1 MSPVI
6 SHPRSAAARHQSD
19 ELSPITITVDCPAK
33 TNLTLEV
40 GPAHDEWG
48 GRHELDTIYCAIG
61 VYDTVTATAKQPGA
75 GFSLELEGA
84 YLGDLAS
91 SRNDMRRNHAVLALF
106 AMAQA
111 AEREPDVALTI
122 TKRIPVGAGLGG
134 GSADAAATMLAVNR
148 LWELN
153 WPIER
158 LRTIAA
164 TLGADMPFCLTGG
177 LAYGTGFGERITDIA
192 PGSRDELALIEQ
204 GFSGEVLVGA
214 YQSQLSTP
222 EVYHTFDIVGAA
234 EGDRN
239 HLQAAAIS
247 LHPRSG
253 QVLVDGVDVREYSL
267 KNLRD
272 GVGMV
277 LQKNVLFSGTIDEN
291 LRWGNEE
298 ASEEA
303 IQLWSIVLFEPNLP
317 NTPISASDSDAKVA
331 TSHPTH
337 ERSPPMTYQV
347 DEREARKAYVR
358 RRQTIVFSISG
369 AVLAVVLVIALL
381 FNFHVF
387 GLGEV
392 ETPAS
397 QPNYGNAA
405 PCAVKDSSGKAQ
417 YVSNASVGIRVMNG
431 TSHGQF
437 AKAVGEALAN
447 RGFSV
452 QKIDNYSST
461 DVERTTIYFGKNAIN
476 QAYTLI
482 GNFTDATMIMTAR
495 EDQLIDVVIGA
506 TFNDL
511 QDTNSS
517 PQSGKTITN
526 IEGCKAA
533 DSMTKLPADTKH
545 DAYTAQ

>member
-91 SRNDMRRNHAVLALF
+91 SRSDMRRNHAVLALF

-204 GFSGEVLVGA
+204 GFSGEVLVSA
-214 YQSQLSTP
+214 LLRSTTPLTSWEPQKATAIICRLRQSACIPAAGRPSTP
-222 EVYHTFDIVGAA
+222 PRRRVPAMHSSPDPAP
-234 EGDRN
+234 
-239 HLQAAAIS
+239 QWS
-247 LHPRSG
+247 LSPPTRQRHNALSRCG
-253 QVLVDGVDVREYSL
+253 
-267 KNLRD
+267 
-272 GVGMV
+272 
-277 LQKNVLFSGTIDEN
+277 
-291 LRWGNEE
+291 
-298 ASEEA
+298 A

>member
-91 SRNDMRRNHAVLALF
+91 SRSDMRRNHAVLALF

-177 LAYGTGFGERITDIA
+177 LAY
-192 PGSRDELALIEQ
+192 
-204 GFSGEVLVGA
+204 
-214 YQSQLSTP
+214 STP

-253 QVLVDGVDVREYSL
+253 QAIDAATQAGASHAFVSGSGPSVVAFAADEAAAQRIIEVW
-267 KNLRD
+267 RD
-272 GVGMV
+272 
-277 LQKNVLFSGTIDEN
+277 T
-291 LRWGNEE
+291 
-298 ASEEA
+298 
-303 IQLWSIVLFEPNLP
+303 
-317 NTPISASDSDAKVA
+317 
-331 TSHPTH
+331 
-337 ERSPPMTYQV
+337 
-347 DEREARKAYVR
+347 
-358 RRQTIVFSISG
+358 
-369 AVLAVVLVIALL
+369 AVVDRIIRAKSPE
-381 FNFHVF
+381 H
-387 GLGEV
+387 
-392 ETPAS
+392 
-397 QPNYGNAA
+397 PNI
-405 PCAVKDSSGKAQ
+405 
-417 YVSNASVGIRVMNG
+417 SVR
-431 TSHGQF
+431 Q
-437 AKAVGEALAN
+437 
-447 RGFSV
+447 
-452 QKIDNYSST
+452 
-461 DVERTTIYFGKNAIN
+461 
-476 QAYTLI
+476 
-482 GNFTDATMIMTAR
+482 
-495 EDQLIDVVIGA
+495 
-506 TFNDL
+506 
-511 QDTNSS
+511 
-517 PQSGKTITN
+517 
-526 IEGCKAA
+526 
-533 DSMTKLPADTKH
+533 
-545 DAYTAQ
+545 

>member
-1 MSPVI
+1 MSPVT
-6 SHPRSAAARHQSD
+6 SHPRPAAARHQFD

-48 GRHELDTIYCAIG
+48 GRHELDTTYCAIG

-91 SRNDMRRNHAVLALF
+91 SRSDMRRNHAVLALF

-222 EVYHTFDIVGAA
+222 EVYHTFDLVGAA

-253 QVLVDGVDVREYSL
+253 QAIDAATQAGQPCIR
-267 KNLRD
+267 LRIRPLS
-272 GVGMV
+272 GRFRRRRG
-277 LQKNVLFSGTIDEN
+277 SGTTHYRCVARYGCGRSHYSSQIS
-291 LRWGNEE
+291 R
-298 ASEEA
+298 
-303 IQLWSIVLFEPNLP
+303 
-317 NTPISASDSDAKVA
+317 TPQ
-331 TSHPTH
+331 
-337 ERSPPMTYQV
+337 Y
-347 DEREARKAYVR
+347 
-358 RRQTIVFSISG
+358 RRQTV
-369 AVLAVVLVIALL
+369 
-381 FNFHVF
+381 
-387 GLGEV
+387 
-392 ETPAS
+392 
-397 QPNYGNAA
+397 
-405 PCAVKDSSGKAQ
+405 
-417 YVSNASVGIRVMNG
+417 
-431 TSHGQF
+431 
-437 AKAVGEALAN
+437 
-447 RGFSV
+447 
-452 QKIDNYSST
+452 
-461 DVERTTIYFGKNAIN
+461 
-476 QAYTLI
+476 TL
-482 GNFTDATMIMTAR
+482 R
-495 EDQLIDVVIGA
+495 
-506 TFNDL
+506 
-511 QDTNSS
+511 
-517 PQSGKTITN
+517 
-526 IEGCKAA
+526 
-533 DSMTKLPADTKH
+533 
-545 DAYTAQ
+545 

>member
-6 SHPRSAAARHQSD
+6 SHPRPAAARHQFD

-61 VYDTVTATAKQPGA
+61 VYDTVTATTKQPGA

-91 SRNDMRRNHAVLALF
+91 SRSDMRRNHAVLALF

-148 LWELN
+148 LWDLN

-177 LAYGTGFGERITDIA
+177 LAYGTGFGERITDIT

-253 QVLVDGVDVREYSL
+253 QAIDAATQAGASHAFVSGSGPSVVAFAADEAAAQRIIDGW
-267 KNLRD
+267 RD
-272 GVGMV
+272 
-277 LQKNVLFSGTIDEN
+277 T
-291 LRWGNEE
+291 
-298 ASEEA
+298 
-303 IQLWSIVLFEPNLP
+303 
-317 NTPISASDSDAKVA
+317 
-331 TSHPTH
+331 
-337 ERSPPMTYQV
+337 
-347 DEREARKAYVR
+347 
-358 RRQTIVFSISG
+358 
-369 AVLAVVLVIALL
+369 AVVDRIIRAKS
-381 FNFHVF
+381 
-387 GLGEV
+387 
-392 ETPAS
+392 PAH
-397 QPNYGNAA
+397 PN
-405 PCAVKDSSGKAQ
+405 
-417 YVSNASVGIRVMNG
+417 
-431 TSHGQF
+431 
-437 AKAVGEALAN
+437 
-447 RGFSV
+447 
-452 QKIDNYSST
+452 
-461 DVERTTIYFGKNAIN
+461 
-476 QAYTLI
+476 I
-482 GNFTDATMIMTAR
+482 GVR
-495 EDQLIDVVIGA
+495 Q
-506 TFNDL
+506 
-511 QDTNSS
+511 
-517 PQSGKTITN
+517 
-526 IEGCKAA
+526 
-533 DSMTKLPADTKH
+533 
-545 DAYTAQ
+545 